1 MSCNAP
7 DHMGPP
13 TCRRGQRTWSYVEHP
28 NRNITYMHGRV
39 ALWTPLGDAGSCL
52 YLEVHVDVDLAV
64 LLAGVL
70 DHAPQGLFIV
80 GLAPAAHVVHGGL
93 AVKSAT
99 ARAVEENAEK
109 AHT

>member
-1 MSCNAP
+1 
-7 DHMGPP
+7 
-13 TCRRGQRTWSYVEHP
+13 
-28 NRNITYMHGRV
+28 MHSGI
-39 ALWTPLGDAGSCL
+39 ALWTPFGDAGPRL